1 MRLKKKLLEK
11 SYLYVIVD
19 KKIGRNQPLSS
30 IVKRM
35 KLLGLKPEVSEAE
48 YLSGHNL
55 SVPLRARF
63 LGRESIKYC
72 GADIIQYRD
81 KESKKEDILKN
92 AFLLQ
97 KSLLNT
103 KCVFIINDYLDVAKI
118 VNSDGIH
125 LGQDDV
131 SIEIARKVLGRD
143 KIIGISCHNL
153 KQAFA
158 AQKRGADYIAIG
170 PVFATSLKPEY
181 KPIGLNLIKELKAKI
196 KIPFFA
202 VGGIN
207 QSNINEVRAFGAERV
222 AVCRAILCPHN

>member
-11 SYLYVIVD
+11 SYLYLIVD
-19 KKIGRNQPLSS
+19 KKIARNQPLSS
-30 IVKRM
+30 IVNR
-35 KLLGLKPEVSEAE
+35 
-48 YLSGHNL
+48 
-55 SVPLRARF
+55 
-63 LGRESIKYC
+63 IKYC
-72 GADIIQYRD
+72 GVDIIQYRD

-103 KCVFIINDYLDVAKI
+103 KCVFIINDYLDVAKL

-125 LGQDDV
+125 LGQDDA

-153 KQAFA
+153 KQALA

-170 PVFATSLKPEY
+170 PVFATSTKPEY
-181 KPIGLNLIKELKAKI
+181 KPIGLNLIKKLKAKI

-207 QSNINEVRAFGAERV
+207 QSNINKVKSFGAERV

>member
-1 MRLKKKLLEK
+1 MEPTWAISLWG
-11 SYLYVIVD
+11 SY
-19 KKIGRNQPLSS
+19 GRNTQAATIHPHP
-30 IVKRM
+30 K
-35 KLLGLKPEVSEAE
+35 
-48 YLSGHNL
+48 
-55 SVPLRARF
+55 
-63 LGRESIKYC
+63 GRGFRPRSIKYC